1 MIGSASPR
9 TAKPGC
15 ANCIMRGLGLCSL
28 LLDQG
33 LEQPQAGA
41 HAAITQARRPFEARE
56 LLFHQHESLDSLPVI
71 CDGWAASALR
81 LSDGRRQILSF
92 LLPGEMITSG
102 LLFEQHLHFSIDAIT
117 PGCYRSFDRAQL
129 RAAMFASPTMF
140 DKIALAYNE
149 EKHRA
154 DQLITDLGRRTS
166 TERISRLLLDC
177 WDRLE
182 KLGLVE
188 GNSAEFPLRQI
199 HIADATGLT
208 VAHVNKIIGQLRE
221 GGLIEISDRAL
232 QINDIAKLRRL
243 TI

>member
-1 MIGSASPR
+1 MQ
-9 TAKPGC
+9 
-15 ANCIMRGLGLCSL
+15 GLGLCNVLSDL
-28 LLDQG
+28 G
-33 LEQPQAGA
+33 LEQPGG
-41 HAAITQARRPFEARE
+41 HAAIPQVRRSFEARE
-56 LLFHQHESLDSLPVI
+56 AIFYQHESMDSVPVI

-102 LLFEQHLHFSIDAIT
+102 LLFESHLHFSVDAIT
-117 PGCYRSFDRAQL
+117 PGCYRSFDRPQL
-129 RAAMFASPTMF
+129 RAAMFASPTML
-140 DKIALAYNE
+140 DKIASTYNQ

-166 TERISRLLLDC
+166 TERIARLLLDA

-188 GNSAEFPLRQI
+188 GNSVEFPLRQI

-232 QINDIAKLRRL
+232 QISDVAKLRRL